1 MVVFEI
7 TILGA
12 NGGPTEYGTQCFIL
26 KPART
31 EDPEL
36 IAVDGGAGMYQLR
49 EMLVQGRNENEGD
62 DELVPSFYEHDREPI
77 EFFIDSK
84 LNIQK
89 GLSKSLLQSLKRQ
102 GEHFESANTMKKT
115 YEVFQGITD
124 YYITHP
130 HLDHISGL
138 VVNSPSIYEQENSKK
153 KTIWGLPHT
162 IDVLQKHVF
171 NDLIWPDLTAER
183 SRKMKLKC
191 LNPKEVQKCTI
202 FPWDV
207 IPFKVHHGIGVK
219 TGAPVYS
226 TFYIFRDRKS
236 KDCIIV
242 CGDVEQDRRESEES
256 LLEEFWSY
264 VAENIPL
271 VHLKG
276 ILVECSCPLSSKP
289 EQLYGHL
296 SPIYLINELSNLN
309 TLYNSSKGLSGL
321 NVIVTHVKSTPAKR
335 DPRLTILEEL
345 RFLAEERNLGD
356 LRISIALEGH
366 TLFL

>member
-162 IDVLQKHVF
+162 IDVAK
-171 NDLIWPDLTAER
+171 A
-183 SRKMKLKC
+183 C
-191 LNPKEVQKCTI
+191 L
-202 FPWDV
+202 
-207 IPFKVHHGIGVK
+207 
-219 TGAPVYS
+219 
-226 TFYIFRDRKS
+226 
-236 KDCIIV
+236 
-242 CGDVEQDRRESEES
+242 
-256 LLEEFWSY
+256 
-264 VAENIPL
+264 
-271 VHLKG
+271 
-276 ILVECSCPLSSKP
+276 
-289 EQLYGHL
+289 
-296 SPIYLINELSNLN
+296 
-309 TLYNSSKGLSGL
+309 
-321 NVIVTHVKSTPAKR
+321 
-335 DPRLTILEEL
+335 
-345 RFLAEERNLGD
+345 
-356 LRISIALEGH
+356 
-366 TLFL
+366 

>member
-12 NGGPTEYGTQCFIL
+12 NGGPFEYGTQCFVL
-26 KPART
+26 RPAKT

-36 IAVDGGAGMYQLR
+36 IAVDGGTGMHQLR
-49 EMLVQGRNENEGD
+49 EMLAQGWDDNEGY

-89 GLSKSLLQSLKRQ
+89 GLSKSLLQSLKRNK
-102 GEHFESANTMKKT
+102 EHFEGANTTIKT
-115 YEVFQGITD
+115 FKLFEGITD

-130 HLDHISGL
+130 HFDHISGL
-138 VVNSPSIYEQENSKK
+138 VVNSPSIYERENTKK

-162 IDVLQKHVF
+162 IDALQKHVF
-171 NDLIWPDLTAER
+171 NDLIWPNLPAVR
-183 SRKMKLKC
+183 SKKMKLRC
-191 LNPKEVQKCTI
+191 LSPKKVEKCTT

-219 TGAPVYS
+219 AGAPVYS
-226 TFYIFRDRKS
+226 TFYIFRDRQTNDS
-236 KDCIIV
+236 III
-242 CGDVEQDRRESEES
+242 CGDVEQDQRGCDEA
-256 LLEEFWSY
+256 LLEEFWLY
-264 VAENIPL
+264 VADNIPL

-296 SPIYLINELSNLN
+296 SPTHLINELSNLSI
-309 TLYNSSKGLSGL
+309 LYNSSRGLSGL
-321 NVIVTHVKSTPAKR
+321 NVIVTHVKETSAKR

-345 RFLAEERNLGD
+345 RFLAHERNLGD
-356 LRISIALEGH
+356 LRISIALGGH

>member
-1 MVVFEI
+1 MVAFEI

-12 NGGPTEYGTQCFIL
+12 NGGPSEYATQCFIL

-31 EDPEL
+31 EDSEL
-36 IAVDGGAGMYQLR
+36 IAVDGGGGMHQLR
-49 EMLVQGRNENEGD
+49 ELLAQGQNDNEGY
-62 DELVPSFYEHDREPI
+62 DELVLSFYEHDREPI
-77 EFFIDSK
+77 EFFIDPR
-84 LNIQK
+84 LTIQK
-89 GLSKSLLQSLKRQ
+89 GLSKSLLQSLKRH
-102 GEHFESANTMKKT
+102 GAHFESANTTNKAFKL
-115 YEVFQGITD
+115 FQGITD

-130 HLDHISGL
+130 HFDHINGL
-138 VVNSPSIYEQENSKK
+138 VINSPSIYEQENTKK

-162 IDVLQKHVF
+162 IDALQKHVF

-183 SRKMKLKC
+183 SEKLKLRS
-191 LNPKEVQKCTI
+191 LNSKEIQKCTI

-207 IPFKVHHGIGVK
+207 IPFKVHHGVGVK

-242 CGDVEQDRRESEES
+242 CGDVEQDRGGCEEN
-256 LLEEFWSY
+256 LLEEFWLY

-309 TLYNSSKGLSGL
+309 TLYNSSRGLSGL
-321 NVIVTHVKSTPAKR
+321 NVIVTHVKATPAKR

-345 RFLAEERNLGD
+345 RFLAQERNLGD

>member
-7 TILGA
+7 IVLGA
-12 NGGPTEYGTQCFIL
+12 NGGPSEYGTQSFIL
-26 KPART
+26 RPARA
-31 EDPEL
+31 ESPEL
-36 IAVDGGAGMYQLR
+36 IAVDGGAGMHQLR
-49 EMLVQGRNENEGD
+49 EMLAQKWNDNED
-62 DELVPSFYEHDREPI
+62 YDELVPSFYEHDREPI
-77 EFFIDSK
+77 EFFVNSK
-84 LNIQK
+84 LSIQR
-89 GLSKSLLQSLKRQ
+89 GLSRSLLQSLKRH
-102 GEHFESANTMKKT
+102 GEHFEDANTTNKSFKM
-115 YEVFQGITD
+115 FQGITD

-130 HLDHISGL
+130 HFDHISGM
-138 VVNSPSIYEQENSKK
+138 VINSPSIFEQENTRK

-162 IDVLQKHVF
+162 IDALQKHVF
-171 NDLIWPDLTAER
+171 NDLMWPDLTAER
-183 SRKMKLKC
+183 SEKLKLRS
-191 LNPKEVQKCTI
+191 LNSKEVHKCTT

-219 TGAPVYS
+219 TGATVYS
-226 TFYIFRDRKS
+226 TFYIFRDRES

-242 CGDVEQDRRESEES
+242 CGDVEQDHAGEEES

-271 VHLKG
+271 LHLKG
-276 ILVECSCPLSSKP
+276 LLVECSCPLSFKP

-296 SPIYLINELSNLN
+296 SPTYLINELSNLN

-321 NVIVTHVKSTPAKR
+321 NIIVTHVKTTPANR

-345 RFLAEERNLGD
+345 RFLAQERNLGD
-356 LRISIALEGH
+356 LRISAALEGH

>member
-7 TILGA
+7 TVLGA

-36 IAVDGGAGMYQLR
+36 IAIDGGSGMHQLR
-49 EMLVQGRNENEGD
+49 EMLVQGQHDNESY
-62 DELVPSFYEHDREPI
+62 DEFVPSFYEHDREPI
-77 EFFIDSK
+77 EFFIHPK
-84 LNIQK
+84 LSIQK
-89 GLSKSLLQSLKRQ
+89 GLSKSLIQSLKRQ
-102 GEHFESANTMKKT
+102 EGHFESANITKQTFK
-115 YEVFQGITD
+115 VFQGITD

-138 VVNSPSIYEQENSKK
+138 VVNSPSIYEQENTKK
-153 KTIWGLPHT
+153 KTIWGLSHT
-162 IDVLQKHVF
+162 IEALQKHVF

-183 SRKMKLKC
+183 SEKLKLKF
-191 LNPKEVQKCTI
+191 LNSREVQKCTI

-207 IPFKVHHGIGVK
+207 IPFKVHHGVGVR
-219 TGAPVYS
+219 TGTPVYS

-236 KDCIIV
+236 KDCVIV
-242 CGDVEQDRRESEES
+242 CGDVEQDRRECGES

-271 VHLKG
+271 AHLKG

-296 SPIYLINELSNLN
+296 SPIYLIDELSSLN

-321 NVIVTHVKSTPAKR
+321 NVIVTHVKATPAKR

-356 LRISIALEGH
+356 LRISIALEGY